1 MKKKVVFHVE
11 ISYKIRKDG
20 PRQHI
25 RMGNLKTYQTYEEAE
40 QAIMA
45 ACFVDEWFDEEF
57 SIVKTW
63 QKDNAN

>member
-25 RMGNLKTYQTYEEAE
+25 RMGNIKKFSTYEEAE
-40 QAIMA
+40 NAILNAQMM
-45 ACFVDEWFDEEF
+45 DEWFDEEF

-63 QKDNAN
+63 QKDDAN